1 MSTNQ
6 TAAILTPKDS
16 VPKAMY
22 SLKETAQMLGVSY
35 RAIQDWQYAKRI
47 KTVKLGRRVMVPATE
62 LDRITVE
69 GVK

>member
-1 MSTNQ
+1 MNPTTQ
-6 TAAILTPKDS
+6 EAANKQLF
-16 VPKAMY
+16 Y
-22 SLKETAQMLGVSY
+22 SLKETAQMLGISY
-35 RAIQDWQYAKRI
+35 RAIQDWQYSHRI